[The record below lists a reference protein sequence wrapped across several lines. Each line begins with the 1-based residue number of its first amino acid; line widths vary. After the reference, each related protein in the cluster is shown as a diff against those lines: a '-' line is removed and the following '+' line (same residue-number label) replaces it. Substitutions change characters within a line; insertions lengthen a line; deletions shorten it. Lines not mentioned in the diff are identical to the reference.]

1 MVVEA
6 AVEGLHPYQKVEEG
20 EEVVV
25 VVEEVIEKKNAE
37 VMTSHF
43 LVVMEALEVVAEV
56 AAEP

>member
-20 EEVVV
+20 EEVV